1 MFGFTYQPSLNSI
14 CLSPYFPLLFNNTC
28 NYETGSAVSPFCS
41 LSILTESTIV
51 LLLLLLLFVTQGIYN
66 YAPETNVF
74 LEYVMLQL
82 FWGYNKWYV
91 YMLCCFTGWTFCALT
106 LLLLFTYSLSHLLT
120 YLYTSYLLPYLL
132 THLLTYILTSY
143 IHTYIHTYLLT
154 HSSRS
159 LTHLLTYLLITYL
172 LTYFTSL
179 HLSSHSLAVVLTLE

>member
-41 LSILTESTIV
+41 LGILTESTIV

-91 YMLCCFTGWTFCALT
+91 FMLCCFTGWTFCALT
-106 LLLLFTYSLSHLLT
+106 LLLLLFTYSFSHLLT
-120 YLYTSYLLPYLL
+120 YLHTYFLL
-132 THLLTYILTSY
+132 TSLLTYSLTY
-143 IHTYIHTYLLT
+143 FLHTYIHTYLLT

-159 LTHLLTYLLITYL
+159 LTHLLTYLLLTYL
-172 LTYFTSL
+172 LTSL
-179 HLSSHSLAVVLTLE
+179 HFTWVLTHWQ